1 MTASLRSRH
10 PADGTAPVILV
21 VEDEVLLRLAAAQH
35 LRQAGYEVLEACNAD
50 EALRLLAKAD
60 VDVVFS
66 DITTPG
72 RMDGLQL
79 ADWLREHRP
88 EVVTVL
94 TSGKLHPDG
103 RYRYFL
109 GKPYRLAD
117 LDLCLADVLH
127 ERSAEG
133 SAPKRRVAAF

>member
-1 MTASLRSRH
+1 MTASLRSLH

-66 DITTPG
+66 DIHMPG
-72 RMDGLQL
+72 TMDGLSL
-79 ADWLREHRP
+79 ARWVYQHHPAAR
-88 EVVTVL
+88 VVL
-94 TSGKLHPDG
+94 TSGNADAARAIQVAEL
-103 RYRYFL
+103 FFS
-109 GKPYRLAD
+109 KPYRTAEVAMRIRLLLAEVRHPD
-117 LDLCLADVLH
+117 
-127 ERSAEG
+127 S
-133 SAPKRRVAAF
+133 